1 MESNLKTRVL
11 IVEDE
16 ALVAWLL
23 RDMLEEHGYDV
34 VGVASTEEAALE
46 LVHRDHP
53 TVAVVDVK
61 LKHGDG
67 IAAAREMAREGVGVL
82 FLTGHGSNLVAESG
96 LTTGVVEKPFRPDCI
111 VPAVRAVSH
120 LAETGEVPHW
130 APSELTIVRPS

>member
-11 IVEDE
+11 VVEDE
-16 ALVAWLL
+16 AIIAWVL
-23 RDMLEEHGYDV
+23 RDVLEDNGYEV
-34 VGVASTEEAALE
+34 VGPASTQHAALE

-53 TVAVVDVK
+53 NVAVVDVK
-61 LKHGDG
+61 LKQGDG
-67 IAAAREMAREGVGVL
+67 IAAAREMAREGVDVL
-82 FLTGHGSNLVAESG
+82 FVTAHGAQMVAESG

-130 APSELTIVRPS
+130 APRELTIVRSG